1 MVLKVCIQTDGK
13 GGFEIVYCK
22 KYYKYYHPNPMKP
35 KLYSYC
41 YRENCS
47 SYYYGTGRFKV

>member
-1 MVLKVCIQTDGK
+1 MVFMVLKGCIQTDGNR
-13 GGFEIVYCK
+13 GFEIVYWK

-41 YRENCS
+41 YREN
-47 SYYYGTGRFKV
+47 R